1 MITREDFFMGRD
13 KKYASELTPE
23 IEANAQ
29 VTIDRANRLLT
40 YYYDANPDANRCKVN
55 SGWRPPAINAATPNA
70 APKSKHMKGQAVDLS
85 DDGSLYQWCEENLGI
100 LEMIG
105 LWMENESHTPTWCH
119 LQTVAPGSGNR
130 IFYAK

>member
-55 SGWRPPAINAATPNA
+55 SGWRPAAVNAATKGA
-70 APKSKHMKGQAVDLS
+70 APRSKHMLGQAVDLS
-85 DDGSLYQWCEENLGI
+85 DDGSLYQWCEENLPM

-105 LWMENESHTPTWCH
+105 LWMENRRDSPTWTH
-119 LQTVAPGSGNR
+119 WQTVAPGSGNR
-130 IFYAK
+130 IFYAR

>member
-70 APKSKHMKGQAVDLS
+70 APKSKHMKGQALDLS

-105 LWMENESHTPTWCH
+105 LWMENERDTPSWCH

-130 IFYAK
+130 IFYAR